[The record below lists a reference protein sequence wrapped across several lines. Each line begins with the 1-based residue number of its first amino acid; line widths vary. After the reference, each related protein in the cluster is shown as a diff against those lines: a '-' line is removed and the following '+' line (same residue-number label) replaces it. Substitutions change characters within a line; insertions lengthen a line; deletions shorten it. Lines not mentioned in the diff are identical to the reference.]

1 MPRPGWISVTRTPG
15 CLPPSWR
22 RRPPSG
28 RSSSPTMSGWK
39 TSSARQ
45 VTSCNPPLTTTG
57 RPIRRCWSGWTAPT
71 PHRAT
76 DRALD
81 GRRSQVVD
89 RPAAELVDPQSYD
102 PVPDLVENIVGASQY
117 ISISYWIGW
126 AIEQIFGTNPW
137 MWVAEQFAGDY
148 EAAQRAGIA
157 LKNLAEFNATF
168 SAAVKN
174 NTEAVIPAA
183 WQGNAAESA
192 NEYFSKLSKALT
204 DQVAELR
211 SIGNE
216 FETMAIGV
224 YEAAAG
230 FKGFFEMAL
239 DWAII
244 AAVEAAAAAATS
256 WTVVGGIAG
265 GIAT

>member
-1 MPRPGWISVTRTPG
+1 M
-15 CLPPSWR
+15 
-22 RRPPSG
+22 
-28 RSSSPTMSGWK
+28 
-39 TSSARQ
+39 
-45 VTSCNPPLTTTG
+45 
-57 RPIRRCWSGWTAPT
+57 
-71 PHRAT
+71 
-76 DRALD
+76 
-81 GRRSQVVD
+81 VD

-117 ISISYWIGW
+117 ISVSYWIGW
-126 AIEQIFGTNPW
+126 AVEQICGTNPW

-157 LKNLAEFNATF
+157 LKNLGEFNAAY

-192 NEYFSKLSKALT
+192 HEYFSSLSKALT
-204 DQVAELR
+204 DQVAELQ
-211 SIGNE
+211 SIGRE
-216 FETMAIGV
+216 FETMAVGV

-256 WTVVGGIAG
+256 WTIVGGIAG
-265 GIAT
+265 GVATAASIYKGVTAWQQALHYHTIAWNAVQSFTGVVAGYLAALDGMEKVPLPGTGYDHPGVA